1 MKKDS
6 KQAQKRSKWNNSLHF
21 SQNYLISK
29 YQMQITIIKAM
40 GNLTSL
46 SHQDN
51 ENLEEMVRQ

>member
-6 KQAQKRSKWNNSLHF
+6 KQAQKRSKWNNPLHF

-40 GNLTSL
+40 GNPHFSE
-46 SHQDN
+46 SSG
-51 ENLEEMVRQ
+51 